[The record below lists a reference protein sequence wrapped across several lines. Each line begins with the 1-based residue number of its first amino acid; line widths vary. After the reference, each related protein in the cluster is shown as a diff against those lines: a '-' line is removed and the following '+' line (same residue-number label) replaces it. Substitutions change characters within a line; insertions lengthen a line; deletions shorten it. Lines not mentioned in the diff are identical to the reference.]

1 MARLA
6 VSDTT
11 EQSMLAPTLVVFET
25 VESRGSVPGSAQLR
39 TAGADSENPL
49 AQQFAGREDPALQIQ
64 VIRVIDPAT
73 GSPIQILRIVLVVPQ
88 QTGSASQ
95 SI

>member
-1 MARLA
+1 
-6 VSDTT
+6 
-11 EQSMLAPTLVVFET
+11 
-25 VESRGSVPGSAQLR
+25 
-39 TAGADSENPL
+39 
-49 AQQFAGREDPALQIQ
+49 